1 MRTLII
7 SAMATSP
14 VMLLYPVLGWPA
26 VAILILNTLI
36 LSCIAR
42 YISNRKRDNSD
53 GWDGY

>member
-7 SAMATSP
+7 SAIATSP

-36 LSCIAR
+36 LAGVAR
-42 YISNRKRDNSD
+42 YISKRKRDNSD